1 MNKNLPPEGFTKNS
15 GSLTPA
21 SHPLCLFYLLQDLI
35 MLSVHTGTYDARSRA
50 LIRDVTGL
58 LRLPWVQGELFE
70 NQLAHYL
77 RGMYVRGQQFGVHT
91 LDSWH

>member
-1 MNKNLPPEGFTKNS
+1 
-15 GSLTPA
+15 
-21 SHPLCLFYLLQDLI
+21 
-35 MLSVHTGTYDARSRA
+35 MLSVHSGTYDSRSRA

-77 RGMYVRGQQFGVHT
+77 RGMGFISNMAVV
-91 LDSWH
+91 DSPRSFPLPLLHNIVDEYEQLKFYQII